1 MRFKTVLQETKSE
14 YSQEITKQT
23 FTITP
28 ACEAQLA
35 NIMEEAE
42 EEFTALRIF
51 VEGGG
56 CNGLSYGM
64 TYDDGRTEYD
74 SVRQFEGFQL
84 VVDAVALNF
93 LWGCEIDYVKEGLN
107 ESFVFNNVFESVGGS
122 GMCSGCGGSGF

>member
-1 MRFKTVLQETKSE
+1 MSQESRSE
-14 YSQEITKQT
+14 YPQAITAQT
-23 FTITP
+23 MTITP

-42 EEFTALRIF
+42 AEFTALRIF

-64 TYDDGRTEYD
+64 TYVDGRTEYD
-74 SVRQFEGFQL
+74 SVLQCEGFQL

-93 LWGCEIDYVKEGLN
+93 LRGCEIDYVKDGLN

-122 GMCSGCGGSGF
+122 GMCSGCGGSGH

>member
-1 MRFKTVLQETKSE
+1 MRFKIVLQELKSE
-14 YSQEITKQT
+14 YSQEITEQT

-35 NIMEEAE
+35 SIVEEAE
-42 EEFTALRIF
+42 EEFAALRIF

-84 VVDAVALNF
+84 VVDAVALS
-93 LWGCEIDYVKEGLN
+93 GLGQVRAARVR
-107 ESFVFNNVFESVGGS
+107 SQGRSPAPKRFDVG
-122 GMCSGCGGSGF
+122 F

>member
-1 MRFKTVLQETKSE
+1 MSQELRSE
-14 YSQEITKQT
+14 YSQEITEQT
-23 FTITP
+23 MTITP

-35 NIMEEAE
+35 TIMKEADEEI
-42 EEFTALRIF
+42 TALRIF

-64 TYDDGRTEYD
+64 TYVDGRTEYD
-74 SVRQFEGFQL
+74 SVLQCEGFQL

-93 LWGCEIDYVKEGLN
+93 LQGCKIDYVKDGLN

-122 GMCSGCGGSGF
+122 GMCSGCGGAGY

>member
-1 MRFKTVLQETKSE
+1 MRFKIVSQESKSE
-14 YSQEITKQT
+14 YPQEITDQT
-23 FTITP
+23 MTITP
-28 ACEAQLA
+28 ACQAQLA

-56 CNGLSYGM
+56 CSGLSYGM
-64 TYDDGRTEYD
+64 TYVDGRTEYD
-74 SVRQFEGFQL
+74 SVLQCKGFQL

-93 LWGCEIDYVKEGLN
+93 LRGCEIDYVKDGLN

-122 GMCSGCGGSGF
+122 GTCSGCGGSGF

>member
-1 MRFKTVLQETKSE
+1 M
-14 YSQEITKQT
+14 
-23 FTITP
+23 TITP

-42 EEFTALRIF
+42 AEFTALRIF

-64 TYDDGRTEYD
+64 TYVDGRTEYD
-74 SVRQFEGFQL
+74 SVLQCEGFQL

-93 LWGCEIDYVKEGLN
+93 LRGCEIDYAKQGLN
-107 ESFVFNNVFESVGGS
+107 EVFVFNNVFASVGGS
-122 GMCSGCGGSGF
+122 GMCGGCGGAGY